1 MFNGNT
7 KCQNSLL
14 VSLANDPNNSM
25 LVSLREL
32 IKVIGNFLI
41 EIRKI
46 KDSGK
51 ERSFAY
57 KIEDTYDY
65 FDSKE
70 NTITKEFGY
79 KSFDKFELMA
89 EINYEKALCRIFRF
103 LQLFC

>member
-1 MFNGNT
+1 
-7 KCQNSLL
+7 
-14 VSLANDPNNSM
+14 M
-25 LVSLREL
+25 LVSISHL

-46 KDSGK
+46 KESGK
-51 ERSFAY
+51 QRSFAY

-89 EINYEKALCRIFRF
+89 EINFEKALCRMFRF